1 MSVET
6 SSPYNLRSR
15 SNGSNNAARQERAER
30 PTHTAGTELEEEA
43 PSRPRSFS
51 KSNFPHV
58 RQRYDWDC
66 GLVCCQMCLK
76 WVDKAQTFAAITSR
90 CTTQST
96 WSIDLA
102 YLLHGYGIE
111 ARYFTITWGTDDSYQ
126 AIDYYKENLENDKAR
141 VNELFQ
147 RATEIGLHVE
157 MRSVEMDQIIQ
168 AVRKETCV
176 AIVLVDTQ
184 RFEQGC
190 SAAAERRRKL
200 GRGMEEGEEGALQRL
215 PHSLPPSGI
224 DRGFVGH
231 YVVLVA
237 YEEEEQVFEVSD
249 PGVAADRRIIDRNAL
264 ELARKR
270 HGTDEDLLVID
281 IASLLARMQAECTQQ
296 ANGGPS
302 MDEPSES

>member
-200 GRGMEEGEEGALQRL
+200 GRGMEEGEEGAPAASTGGL
-215 PHSLPPSGI
+215 SGTTWCWL
-224 DRGFVGH
+224 RT
-231 YVVLVA
+231 
-237 YEEEEQVFEVSD
+237 
-249 PGVAADRRIIDRNAL
+249 RRRSRCSRSATL
-264 ELARKR
+264 
-270 HGTDEDLLVID
+270 
-281 IASLLARMQAECTQQ
+281 ASLQTVGSSTGTRWSSRGSGTVPMRT
-296 ANGGPS
+296 S
-302 MDEPSES
+302 W

>member
-147 RATEIGLHVE
+147 RATV
-157 MRSVEMDQIIQ
+157 MRSPHPRQQAHEADCAAARAGNRVARGDAVSGNGSDHPGTRSASRLAPLLQCFGADLARVRYQ

-200 GRGMEEGEEGALQRL
+200 GAL
-215 PHSLPPSGI
+215 
-224 DRGFVGH
+224 
-231 YVVLVA
+231 
-237 YEEEEQVFEVSD
+237 
-249 PGVAADRRIIDRNAL
+249 
-264 ELARKR
+264 
-270 HGTDEDLLVID
+270 
-281 IASLLARMQAECTQQ
+281 SLLLPLLRVVMERA
-296 ANGGPS
+296 GGG
-302 MDEPSES
+302 DGG